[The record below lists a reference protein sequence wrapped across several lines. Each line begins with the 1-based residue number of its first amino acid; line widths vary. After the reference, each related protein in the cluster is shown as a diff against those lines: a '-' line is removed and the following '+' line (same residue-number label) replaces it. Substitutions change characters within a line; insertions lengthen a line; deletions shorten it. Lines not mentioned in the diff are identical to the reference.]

1 MVCRYCHSMHRMAIG
16 NINYSCSECV
26 APSIVRNNK
35 CALWRPQCP
44 QQRMAKLNRLA
55 RALPLHTSCVNAV
68 PIIFDVTN
76 DQITT
81 TSVEAAVSRQY
92 LWLE

>member
-1 MVCRYCHSMHRMAIG
+1 
-16 NINYSCSECV
+16 
-26 APSIVRNNK
+26 
-35 CALWRPQCP
+35 
-44 QQRMAKLNRLA
+44 MAKLNRLA